1 LWSCLWSKSYVY
13 FETIVRGEFQV
24 ASDRRKQGQE
34 SQNMSK
40 MKWDE
45 SLSIGVELIDEQHQN
60 WIERLGNVQSAIEDH
75 RGMPHVANAL
85 DFLVDYTQFHF
96 STEEKYMSETG
107 YPGLEDHRAKHEELK
122 ATLDDLVE
130 DFRDYGVTEKLSRA
144 IGTFLGN
151 WLRDHIRVVDQAFA
165 AFLKEKKI
173 RLT

>member
-1 LWSCLWSKSYVY
+1 
-13 FETIVRGEFQV
+13 
-24 ASDRRKQGQE
+24 
-34 SQNMSK
+34 MSK